1 MWQEDT
7 VVQEAAF
14 SGAAPVVQY
23 DLQAGTLRYG
33 GRRQRMKSDL
43 GAIAENAPAIEER
56 LSGLVRHTIDNNGST
71 THPFAAPNI
80 RTHSGPT

>member
-7 VVQEAAF
+7 VAQEAAF

-23 DLQAGTLRYG
+23 DMQAGTMRYG

-56 LSGLVRHTIDNNGST
+56 LSGFVRQALDGGSS
-71 THPFAAPNI
+71 PFAAPHN
-80 RTHSGPT
+80 HA